1 MNLEE
6 LNRVVQLGEG
16 LTLEF
21 KTRVPKPERI
31 AKEVIAFANTMGGRL
46 LLGVE
51 DDGTIKGV
59 RDSDEEEYALNEALS
74 AHCMPPVR
82 YDVERVPVSKKR
94 NVLFVSVFESSDK
107 PHVLI
112 DPADPDQKTAYIRI
126 DDMSVEASR
135 EHVRL
140 MRTGN
145 NPGDVKFEFGDKEHK
160 LMRYLEDY
168 GRITVPQFASLVN
181 ISKRKASHTL
191 VLLAKAN
198 VLQLHADPR
207 HDYFTLAYNNV

>member
-31 AKEVIAFANTMGGRL
+31 AKEVIAFANTIGGRL
-46 LLGVE
+46 LLGVD

-59 RDSDEEEYALNEALS
+59 RDSDEEEYALNEALD
-74 AHCMPPVR
+74 AYCTPPVH
-82 YDVERVPVSKKR
+82 YDIERIPVSRKR
-94 NVLFVSVFESSDK
+94 NVLFVNITESSDK
-107 PHVLI
+107 PHVLV
-112 DPADPDQKTAYIRI
+112 DPSDPGSKTAYIRI
-126 DDMSVEASR
+126 DDMSVEASK

-140 MRTGN
+140 MKTGN
-145 NPGDVKFEFGDKEHK
+145 NTTDVKFEFGDKEHK

-168 GRITVPQFASLVN
+168 GRITVPQFANLVN
-181 ISKRKASHTL
+181 ISRRKASHTL

-198 VLQLHADPR
+198 ILQLHADPR
-207 HDYFTLAYNNV
+207 HDYFTLAYNEA